1 MIGGI
6 VRLSRRCGWYGE
18 CVGSGSDPGE
28 EAEAGPFGELGEDI
42 AGLTVFVTG
51 GDTLGQASRRMGDEP
66 AHEIDCRH
74 VMYDLAGSIGRRS
87 LLVTFSASPVTST
100 SARLADSQELRTWSS
115 GALEAGWMS
124 GRQHWCHD
132 YATRGA
138 GQLPHYA
145 TGLRGLIMGS

>member
-6 VRLSRRCGWYGE
+6 VQLSRRCGWYGE
-18 CVGSGSDPGE
+18 CAGSGSAPGE

-87 LLVTFSASPVTST
+87 LSVTFKHRRLPSP
-100 SARLADSQELRTWSS
+100 SARFADSQEFAHGHQAPWRLARCH
-115 GALEAGWMS
+115 GASIGVMT
-124 GRQHWCHD
+124 
-132 YATRGA
+132 TRLA
-138 GQLPHYA
+138 VLASFRITRPTCA
-145 TGLRGLIMGS
+145 A

>member
-1 MIGGI
+1 
-6 VRLSRRCGWYGE
+6 VAGE

-28 EAEAGPFGELGEDI
+28 EAEAGPFGELGEDV

-100 SARLADSQELRTWSS
+100 SAAWLTLRNFVHGRQAPWRLAGCQ
-115 GALEAGWMS
+115 GASIGVMT
-124 GRQHWCHD
+124 
-132 YATRGA
+132 TRLA
-138 GQLPHYA
+138 ALASFRITRPVCA
-145 TGLRGLIMGS
+145 A